1 MSPGMILDK
10 AGDEF
15 VNEKQIV
22 KGFSRQQMP
31 WRRRLTRECLAARR
45 VLAIC

>member
-1 MSPGMILDK
+1 MKRRRRASPGMILDK

-22 KGFSRQQMP
+22 EI
-31 WRRRLTRECLAARR
+31 RLL
-45 VLAIC
+45 LSICPLR

>member
-1 MSPGMILDK
+1 MKRRGRVSPGMILDK

-22 KGFSRQQMP
+22 EGFSRQQMP
-31 WRRRLTRECLAARR
+31 GRRRLIR
-45 VLAIC
+45 